1 MLTMRRFATATLCG
15 VGLTAMM
22 AGPALAFHCPALV
35 KECQTTADIIA
46 KRPGSD
52 MAMVEKG
59 RKGCEEALKLHQ
71 AGKHTESMVR
81 VGQAIAEMSEGLK

>member
-1 MLTMRRFATATLCG
+1 MRRFATAA
-15 VGLTAMM
+15 VFAVAFTAMM
-22 AGPALAFHCPALV
+22 AGAVSAYHCPALV
-35 KECQTTADIIA
+35 KECETTADIIA

-71 AGKHTESMVR
+71 AGKHKESMVR